1 MHHSGRVT
9 CVRGRT
15 VAGECV
21 EFDGAH
27 VISTMPL
34 RELILALDPLP
45 PNAVVQAAQ
54 QLRYRDYLTVVLI
67 VDRDAV
73 FPDNWI
79 YIHSPEVKMG
89 RIQNYKN
96 WSPEMVPNPS
106 HTSLGLEYFLW
117 DHDPE
122 WDWSTERLVELGI
135 KECAQIGIIDPR
147 DVRDGTVV
155 RMRKAYPVYDQ
166 QYQHSVATIHDY
178 LAGLSNLQTIGRNG
192 LHRYNNQ
199 DHSMLT
205 GIYAARNIAGEQYDV
220 WSVNTEQE
228 YLEEGQTDGSDA
240 SRTGDRAIPTR
251 VVVTQTD
258 PVHGQSGESEQSG
271 EPDQI
276 DTLIAQAFA
285 KLDPIALGVALGC
298 VCGLSVFLATAI
310 LLLKSAMSEMG
321 GTVVGPTLS
330 LLHHYLPGFSV
341 TWPGAGVGFVEAV
354 GGGFLVGASL
364 AWLWNGGMHAY
375 AALIRRWA
383 NAKAQQDILDKV

>member
-1 MHHSGRVT
+1 
-9 CVRGRT
+9 
-15 VAGECV
+15 VAGERV
-21 EFDGAH
+21 EFDGEH

-45 PNAVVQAAQ
+45 PTAVVQAAQ

-106 HTSLGLEYFLW
+106 QTSLGLEYFLW

-122 WDWSTERLVELGI
+122 WDWTTERLVALGI
-135 KECAQIGIIDPR
+135 KECAQIGIINPSE
-147 DVRDGTVV
+147 VRDGTVV

-166 QYQHSVATIHDY
+166 QYQNSVTTIREY

-205 GIYAARNIAGEQYDV
+205 GIYAARNIARVSEQAGEQYDV

-228 YLEEGQTDGSDA
+228 YLEEGQQDGRIDGSDVSA
-240 SRTGDRAIPTR
+240 TGDRAIPTR
-251 VVVTQTD
+251 VVLTQAD
-258 PVHGQSGESEQSG
+258 PTPGQSRESEQPG
-271 EPDQI
+271 ESDQT
-276 DTLIAQAFA
+276 DTLIAHAFA
-285 KLDPIALGVALGC
+285 KLDPLALGVALGS
-298 VCGLSVFLATAI
+298 VCGLGLFLATAI
-310 LLLKSAMSEMG
+310 LLLKSVVSEMDG
-321 GTVVGPTLS
+321 GGGAVVGPSLS
-330 LLHHYLPGFSV
+330 LLRHYLPGFSV
-341 TWPGAGVGFVEAV
+341 TWPGAGIGFLEAAS
-354 GGGFLVGASL
+354 GGFFVGASL
-364 AWLWNGGMHAY
+364 AWLWNGGMNAY
-375 AALIRRWA
+375 ASLIRRWV
-383 NAKAQQDILDKV
+383 NAKAQHDILDKV